1 MLVLSVS
8 YVYKTGD
15 SIARFPPPE
24 GLLAQKNKGALCDMN
39 SLFCRKNCTTL
50 MAFKHSEND
59 ALAFAL
65 SFYPL
70 LLLAAITPCQALY
83 VS

>member
-15 SIARFPPPE
+15 STARFPPPE
-24 GLLAQKNKGALCDMN
+24 GLLAQKNKGALCY
-39 SLFCRKNCTTL
+39 FVEKNCTTL
-50 MAFKHSEND
+50 MAFKHSEHD

-83 VS
+83 VF